1 MNKEEVKELVNTLS
15 KKFKRKEINIIFT
28 GAIEFTIKMKNIRFF
43 VTRDIIIIV
52 NEDDTEIRIEPFYI
66 DDIDYTNNVIKL
78 DMERLLFDTNWKLNN
93 RKWIKIEKIRI
104 KELRNIISTFND
116 KEVIIH
122 TSEIITMTLHIQ
134 KLKIFFLND
143 ELVIE
148 ENNIEKLRIA
158 INWVANFYTNDDK
171 TVVKLEFDETGEVI
185 IQII

>member
-93 RKWIKIEKIRI
+93 RKWIKIEK
-104 KELRNIISTFND
+104 N
-116 KEVIIH
+116 
-122 TSEIITMTLHIQ
+122 
-134 KLKIFFLND
+134 
-143 ELVIE
+143 
-148 ENNIEKLRIA
+148 
-158 INWVANFYTNDDK
+158 
-171 TVVKLEFDETGEVI
+171 
-185 IQII
+185 

>member
-78 DMERLLFDTNWKLNN
+78 DMERLLFDTN
-93 RKWIKIEKIRI
+93 
-104 KELRNIISTFND
+104 
-116 KEVIIH
+116 
-122 TSEIITMTLHIQ
+122 
-134 KLKIFFLND
+134 
-143 ELVIE
+143 
-148 ENNIEKLRIA
+148 
-158 INWVANFYTNDDK
+158 
-171 TVVKLEFDETGEVI
+171 
-185 IQII
+185 